1 MSRLVYRPRHPVTG
15 RRIVISARTPGELAA
30 HRDRIESLRTRLSL
44 GTLSVEEVMRELRRT
59 EHGSVTLERAAR
71 LYIERPGLAPNTR
84 RRIRSLLATHLRE
97 LALRELDTLDGE
109 VLSGW
114 LDKLRA
120 RRLGQLTI
128 GTAWR
133 GLRAVVR
140 YAAERGLIGAAPW
153 GAWRPV
159 LRGAAKREP
168 REAARSLEE
177 LERLRI
183 AALELDQERE
193 LLGKV
198 GDLEAK
204 IAVAAL
210 LGLRRGELA
219 GLRWPDVERTSDGP
233 TVLVARQYDG
243 RALKNNAPPRRIV
256 TIPELLEILARYRVS
271 LERHRLYAPRGPI
284 FPCPASS
291 SPGAPAHYTQGE
303 VVASLH
309 LRSAATRAGLPS
321 PSRWSSHSLRDTFV
335 TLETHA
341 TGGDLAAVA
350 ARSGHGSIASLA
362 RYLRARNRPPAPPAI
377 PALPTHKADGA
388 GPPDG

>member
-1 MSRLVYRPRHPVTG
+1 MSRLVYRPRHPVSG
-15 RRIVISARTPGELAA
+15 RRIVISARTAGELAA
-30 HRDRIESLRTRLSL
+30 FRDRIESLRTRLAL
-44 GTLSVEEVMRELRRT
+44 GTLSPEEVTRELRRT

-71 LYIERPGLAPNTR
+71 MYVERPGLAKNTR

-97 LALRELDTLDGE
+97 LGPRELDTLDGE
-109 VLSGW
+109 VLSAW
-114 LDKLRA
+114 LDRLKAA
-120 RRLGQLTI
+120 RLEKTTI

-159 LRGAAKREP
+159 LRGSTKNEP

-183 AALELDQERE
+183 GAALVDQERE
-193 LLGKV
+193 LAGKL

-204 IAVAAL
+204 VMVGGL

-219 GLRWPDVERTSDGP
+219 GLRWPDLELGP
-233 TVLVARQYDG
+233 EGPIVLVARQYDG
-243 RALKNNAPPRRIV
+243 RPLKNNTPPRRIR
-256 TIPELLEILARYRVS
+256 TIPELVEVLARYRAA
-271 LERHRLYAPRGPI
+271 LERHRLYSPRGPI
-284 FPCPASS
+284 FPCLATSKA
-291 SPGAPAHYTQGE
+291 GAPTPYTDGE
-303 VVASLH
+303 VVPSLH
-309 LRSAATRAGLPS
+309 LRSAALRAGLPN

-335 TLETHA
+335 TLEAHA

-362 RYLRARNRPPAPPAI
+362 RYLRTRNRPPAPPAL
-377 PALPTHKADGA
+377 PALPYTRPTER